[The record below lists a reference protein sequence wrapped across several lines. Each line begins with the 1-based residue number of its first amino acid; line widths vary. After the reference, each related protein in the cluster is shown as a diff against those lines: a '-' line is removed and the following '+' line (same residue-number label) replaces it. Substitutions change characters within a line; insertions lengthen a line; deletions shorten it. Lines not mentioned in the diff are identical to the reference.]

1 MGPKSG
7 HSISER
13 KILKEES
20 SKIEFNGSCNL
31 SRRGLHQLRSSNG
44 MWQVG
49 PIHRRYLS
57 QEPETFLSDS
67 RSSHN
72 SFPPSSR
79 ARKRTDSSVQTINL
93 GGSSSI
99 IFLVLALLCV
109 LGFILFTQKALVG
122 AISLRNLESN
132 EFKGAVA
139 AAEPSVKCF
148 GEE

>member
-1 MGPKSG
+1 MDPKSG

-20 SKIEFNGSCNL
+20 SKTRFNGSRNP
-31 SRRGLHQLRSSNG
+31 SGSSPRGRGL
-44 MWQVG
+44 QVA
-49 PIHRRYLS
+49 PIHRRYLP

-72 SFPPSSR
+72 IFPPSSR
-79 ARKRTDSSVQTINL
+79 TRKRTDTSIQTINL

-122 AISLRNLESN
+122 AISVRNSESN
-132 EFKGAVA
+132 QVKRAVVTA
-139 AAEPSVKCF
+139 TQSIEYF